1 MLKFSTF
8 EPEGLGGWNFHEIM
22 YSWVHYFVKISASK
36 PFWFEK
42 LKISTLDGAKLRNCR
57 GATAKTAGVH
67 FLIFG
72 YFCRLGYIS
81 SYRWARVWKPR
92 RNIINLASKSPLNTT
107 LAPLISAP
115 EGLRNILTLVMSWWG
130 PTKVMIMIWAH
141 LLIFVRCGLV
151 ILMLQAMLRNSH
163 SSIYC
168 PRLT

>member
-8 EPEGLGGWNFHEIM
+8 QTRRAWRLRFSQNNVLMSTLFCENF
-22 YSWVHYFVKISASK
+22 SLQALLVQ
-36 PFWFEK
+36 K

-81 SYRWARVWKPR
+81 AYRWARVQKPR

-107 LAPLISAP
+107 LAPLSPPLGPRDI
-115 EGLRNILTLVMSWWG
+115 ETLVVSWG
-130 PTKVMIMIWAH
+130 RPYQSNDYDMGSFADFRSVRACHTYAAVHVK
-141 LLIFVRCGLV
+141 LILEFK
-151 ILMLQAMLRNSH
+151 
-163 SSIYC
+163 
-168 PRLT
+168 

>member
-8 EPEGLGGWNFHEIM
+8 QTRRAWRLRFSQNNVLMSTLFCENF
-22 YSWVHYFVKISASK
+22 SLQALLVQ
-36 PFWFEK
+36 K

-81 SYRWARVWKPR
+81 SYRWARVRKPR

-115 EGLRNILTLVMSWWG
+115 GPPEILELWLWVGGG
-130 PTKVMIMIWAH
+130 PTKVLSMIWAH
-141 LLIFVRCGLV
+141 LLILPIKIEIF
-151 ILMLQAMLRNSH
+151 
-163 SSIYC
+163 
-168 PRLT
+168 

>member
-1 MLKFSTF
+1 MKNHFLFTMKAQSCPIMSTLFCENFS
-8 EPEGLGGWNFHEIM
+8 LQALL
-22 YSWVHYFVKISASK
+22 VQ
-36 PFWFEK
+36 K

-81 SYRWARVWKPR
+81 SYRWARVRKPR

-130 PTKVMIMIWAH
+130 PTKVMTMIWAH

-151 ILMLQAMLRNSH
+151 ILMLQAMLIHLFS
-163 SSIYC
+163 
-168 PRLT
+168 